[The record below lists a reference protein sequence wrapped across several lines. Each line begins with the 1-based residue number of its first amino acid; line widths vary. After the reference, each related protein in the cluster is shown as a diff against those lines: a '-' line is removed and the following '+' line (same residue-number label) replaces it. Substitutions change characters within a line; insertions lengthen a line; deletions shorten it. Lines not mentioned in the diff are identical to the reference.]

1 MEEAWRLHQSGEHAR
16 AAELYQSVLREQP
29 QNFDAL
35 YLLGLL
41 HGQHGRFDEAQFF
54 TGEAI
59 LLNPASADA
68 LFLRSYALGQLGRDE
83 EALACLDKVLALNP
97 KLAEAL
103 LNRASL
109 LFGLRRYEA
118 AAADYER
125 LLALNADFPF
135 ARGHLLFARLQVCD
149 WRGFDA
155 ERDAIEA
162 GLQSAKR
169 IIAPFQA
176 KTLGLSPEDE
186 LACARLWV
194 ADQYPALAPL
204 WRGEPY
210 DHERIRVAYVSADFH
225 AHAMASLAAGVFEH
239 HDRSRFE
246 TIAISFGPDD
256 KSEMRAR
263 LCRAFDR
270 FVDVRGQSEADIAKL
285 IRDMEVDI
293 AVDLMGF
300 TEGCRPV
307 IFAARPA
314 PVQVNYLGFPGT
326 MGAGFMDYLIAD
338 AMVVPMSEH
347 RHYAE
352 RIVTLPDTF
361 MPADSATGDRRAHT
375 CSGRRGPAGN
385 GLRLLLLQCELQDH
399 AGDLRHLDAAAHAHR
414 GKRVVAR
421 TGQ

>member
-1 MEEAWRLHQSGEHAR
+1 MTTLEI
-16 AAELYQSVLREQP
+16 
-29 QNFDAL
+29 
-35 YLLGLL
+35 
-41 HGQHGRFDEAQFF
+41 F
-54 TGEAI
+54 TGEAVK
-59 LLNPASADA
+59 LSNHCRGRAP

-135 ARGHLLFARLQVCD
+135 ARGHLLFARLQACD

-155 ERDAIEA
+155 ERDAIKA

-263 LCRAFDR
+263 LCRAFER

-307 IFAARPA
+307 IFARRPA

-352 RIVTLPDTF
+352 RIVTLPGTF
-361 MPADSATGDRRAHT
+361 MPADDTREIGTRMFTRSEEGLPETGFVFCCFNASYKISPSIFDIWM
-375 CSGRRGPAGN
+375 
-385 GLRLLLLQCELQDH
+385 RLLTRIEASVLWLGQANEPARHNLKREAQVRGVNSDRLVFASYRDS
-399 AGDLRHLDAAAHAHR
+399 AGRPSRAA
-414 GKRVVAR
+414 
-421 TGQ
+421 